1 MAWRVVLIDLDDTLV
16 TDSDQTEAAMLRTAQ
31 AARPL
36 GLEPLGLAASAIY
49 HARERWRAGPLAEEC
64 QRLGIGATEALYSD
78 FSGKSDLLM
87 ELSTFVPAFRSG
99 AWADALDAA
108 GRPDEELAHEL
119 AERFVTERRGRHGLF
134 DDVQPV
140 LDILART
147 HRLAIV
153 SNGLPDV
160 QREKIK
166 TTGLEV
172 YVDAVVISTEVGTG
186 KPDPAPF
193 LKALSLLEVRRGDAI
208 AVGHSSRRDV
218 AGARAAGIH
227 SVLLDRGGTVEQ
239 HRRGAGPDLIIDS
252 LIDLPE
258 LLAVSSAR

>member
-36 GLEPLGLAASAIY
+36 GLEPLGLAASATY

-64 QRLGIGATEALYSD
+64 RRLGLSAAEALYSD
-78 FSGKSDLLM
+78 FPGNSDVLV
-87 ELSTFVPAFRSG
+87 ELRRLVPAFRSA
-99 AWADALDAA
+99 AWSDALDAA

-153 SNGLPDV
+153 TNGPADV

-172 YVDAVVISTEVGTG
+172 YLDAVVISPEIGSG
-186 KPDPAPF
+186 QPEPEPF
-193 LKALSLLEVRRGDAI
+193 WRALSLLEVEKGDAI
-208 AVGHSSRRDV
+208 AVGNSPRRDV

-227 SVLLDRGGTVEQ
+227 SVLLDRGGSVAPD
-239 HRRGAGPDLIIDS
+239 RGSGPDRIIDS

-258 LLAVSSAR
+258 LLALSPAG